1 MMVNNSFN
9 IIKTNNLLPH
19 SIENKNNYL
28 CRGKS
33 IGECECGCG
42 HPCNASVNVCVG
54 GCVHAYK
61 CKFNIILQFYQNRNS
76 EILQVHVYCTILK

>member
-1 MMVNNSFN
+1 MMVNNSVN

-19 SIENKNNYL
+19 SIENNNNYL

-33 IGECECGCG
+33 IGECGCG
-42 HPCNASVNVCVG
+42 HPWNESVNLCVG
-54 GCVHAYK
+54 GCMYACK

-76 EILQVHVYCTILK
+76 EILQVHVYWTILK